1 MKMVGEWRLGSS
13 VWGSCSSRAAPC
25 EGFFFFFFFF
35 SMNGSQLA
43 RFSNIGPT

>member
-13 VWGSCSSRAAPC
+13 VWGSCSSRAAPS
-25 EGFFFFFFFF
+25 EGFFF

-43 RFSNIGPT
+43 RFPNIGTT